1 MSMDTE
7 ERIAESAPL
16 SSRHAWGLLVL
27 IVVLWGISWPVMKY
41 GLHYVPPLTFG
52 ALRMTLGTMIISVA
66 AAACGQWRVPLR
78 EDWPLVL
85 AVGLLQMAAFTG
97 LVQIGLQ
104 YVPAGRS
111 SILAY
116 TTPLWVLPLAVWRL
130 REPLTRLRLL
140 GVTVGLTGVLVLFNP
155 FHFDWGDIH
164 VVFGNGALLLAAL
177 LWALMIV
184 KVRGYRWRSSPLA
197 LAPWQMGIAALA
209 LWPLAYVF
217 EDFGQIRWGG
227 PLVLV
232 LLYNGPVTTAFCFW
246 AMINVTRSL
255 PAITTSLASL
265 GVPLIGSLLSL
276 VMLGEVPTPSE
287 VFGFALILLGVVSA
301 TLDDALRHR
310 AQIRS

>member
-140 GVTVGLTGVLVLFNP
+140 GVRRT
-155 FHFDWGDIH
+155 H
-164 VVFGNGALLLAAL
+164 
-177 LWALMIV
+177 
-184 KVRGYRWRSSPLA
+184 PLA
-197 LAPWQMGIAALA
+197 RGAQRPVQRVELADRLA
-209 LWPLAYVF
+209 DSREVADCYV
-217 EDFGQIRWGG
+217 EQWER
-227 PLVLV
+227 
-232 LLYNGPVTTAFCFW
+232 
-246 AMINVTRSL
+246 
-255 PAITTSLASL
+255 
-265 GVPLIGSLLSL
+265 
-276 VMLGEVPTPSE
+276 
-287 VFGFALILLGVVSA
+287 FALRRQPAPLTA
-301 TLDDALRHR
+301 
-310 AQIRS
+310 